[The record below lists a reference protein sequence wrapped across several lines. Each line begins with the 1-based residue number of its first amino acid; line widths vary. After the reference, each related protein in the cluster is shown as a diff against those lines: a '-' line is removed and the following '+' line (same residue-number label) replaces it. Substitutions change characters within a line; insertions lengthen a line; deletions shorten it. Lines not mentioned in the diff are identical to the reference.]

1 MTNESGDYAFLSN
14 LENAN
19 YEITVLKDD
28 DHTNGVSTL
37 DLVLIQRHIVGF
49 ADLDSPYKVIAA
61 DINRDDKVS
70 SIDIVEL
77 RKLILGVQEEFES
90 NTSWRFVD
98 NTQQFVDPLAPWPV
112 DEQKDIDDLTA
123 NMTAEDFVAVK
134 IGDVNATAT
143 HNVVGAN
150 TEVRSGNTMLLEI
163 EDKAVKA
170 GDLVEIVVSSAE
182 FKNVAGLQMTM
193 EFDGLTFS
201 DIAGNAI
208 NVNAGNVGFISDK
221 VITMSWNTSATVTTT
236 ENLFVITALATKN
249 GNISEMINVTNR
261 VITPEVY
268 TSITADSGG
277 TLEINNIEFGI
288 RGGKTV
294 ALANELMQN
303 EPNPFKESTTI
314 SFNLAKASKATLTVR
329 DVAGKLIYTINGDY
343 NAGLNTIT
351 LENLDV
357 AGVLYYSLEAE
368 DYTATRK
375 MIVIE

>member
-1 MTNESGDYAFLSN
+1 
-14 LENAN
+14 
-19 YEITVLKDD
+19 
-28 DHTNGVSTL
+28 
-37 DLVLIQRHIVGF
+37 
-49 ADLDSPYKVIAA
+49 
-61 DINRDDKVS
+61 
-70 SIDIVEL
+70 
-77 RKLILGVQEEFES
+77 
-90 NTSWRFVD
+90 
-98 NTQQFVDPLAPWPV
+98 
-112 DEQKDIDDLTA
+112 
-123 NMTAEDFVAVK
+123 
-134 IGDVNATAT
+134 
-143 HNVVGAN
+143 
-150 TEVRSGNTMLLEI
+150 
-163 EDKAVKA
+163 
-170 GDLVEIVVSSAE
+170 
-182 FKNVAGLQMTM
+182 
-193 EFDGLTFS
+193 
-201 DIAGNAI
+201 
-208 NVNAGNVGFISDK
+208 
-221 VITMSWNTSATVTTT
+221 
-236 ENLFVITALATKN
+236 
-249 GNISEMINVTNR
+249 MINVTNR